1 MKKLITLALIA
12 APLAAHAADDPF
24 WLYFYVPL
32 LRFFGL

>member
-24 WLYFYVPL
+24 WLYFAQLVRL
-32 LRFFGL
+32 FGL